1 MTGSIEELI
10 PAQEQAIRLSPRDP
24 QIGLYYSRIGCSHLL
39 RSHLDE
45 ATIWYERARNAASEH
60 PLFRALLA
68 SAYGLTGDIERAAA
82 ELTEARALAR
92 DDRYTS
98 IAQLRAG
105 ENWGV
110 PDVRSLAEATY
121 FTGLRKAGLPEE

>member
-1 MTGSIEELI
+1 
-10 PAQEQAIRLSPRDP
+10 
-24 QIGLYYSRIGCSHLL
+24 L